1 MINLVILDIDGVM
14 TDGTKVYDESHNV
27 IYKKYCDRDFTAIKR
42 LKDCGVSVCFL
53 SGDKRINEGMAASRN
68 IDFYYSRNKLET
80 LENILDNYKTRASH
94 TAYIGDDIYDIPVLK
109 TVKYSFCP
117 SDSPV
122 DVRIH
127 CSHVLL
133 RPSGKSVVSE
143 FYDFA
148 CKHHL
153 IEKGFLGIV

>member
-68 IDFYYSRNKLET
+68 IDFYYSRNF
-80 LENILDNYKTRASH
+80 
-94 TAYIGDDIYDIPVLK
+94 YIFI
-109 TVKYSFCP
+109 S
-117 SDSPV
+117 SP
-122 DVRIH
+122 
-127 CSHVLL
+127 
-133 RPSGKSVVSE
+133 
-143 FYDFA
+143 
-148 CKHHL
+148 
-153 IEKGFLGIV
+153 